1 MFLVIGSDPIRFR
14 RAMLPAMVE
23 KASFSIAIPTL
34 YALERVSV
42 TWVGFAAMDATWL
55 VLFII
60 AYVRTAKAAA
70 T

>member
-1 MFLVIGSDPIRFR
+1 
-14 RAMLPAMVE
+14 MLPAMVE
-23 KASFSIAIPTL
+23 KASFAIAIPTL
-34 YALERVSV
+34 YALERVTV